1 MDHDELFVYKRHYKA
16 ETWLVIANFSKDK
29 VEIPQDLKVDGEV
42 MLQNGSIVNGL
53 IDGFGAIVVRQ

>member
-1 MDHDELFVYKRHYKA
+1 M
-16 ETWLVIANFSKDK
+16 IANFSKEK
-29 VEIPQDLKVDGEV
+29 VEIPQGLKVEGQV